1 MVAYNKLK
9 STCICPFIGC
19 LVQYILSIQYF
30 VFSTCSNTKEIGLCL
45 NCSEAQHNTV
55 LYLST
60 KIYPFIIW
68 LTDGLCCTISC
79 RSHSHQI
86 LSNHWHTI
94 IAWGRI
100 WGWHKC
106 VITPSS
112 CACSNV
118 HNECI
123 HKRSTLES
131 GLVLCDDSPWTHTC
145 FHRVQWILEGTNLK
159 NNKQIK
165 ISELRL

>member
-9 STCICPFIGC
+9 SICPFIGC
-19 LVQYILSIQYF
+19 LVQYILSIQNF

-45 NCSEAQHNTV
+45 NWSEAQHNTV

-60 KIYPFIIW
+60 KIYLFIIW
-68 LTDGLCCTISC
+68 LTDGLCCTPSC
-79 RSHSHQI
+79 SSLSHHI
-86 LSNHWHTI
+86 LSSHWHTV
-94 IAWGRI
+94 IACGRI
-100 WGWHKC
+100 WVWLKC

-118 HNECI
+118 HIECI

-131 GLVLCDDSPWTHTC
+131 DLVLCDDSPWTLTR
-145 FHRVQWILEGTNLK
+145 FHRVQWILEGTNVK
-159 NNKQIK
+159 NNKQ
-165 ISELRL
+165 LG